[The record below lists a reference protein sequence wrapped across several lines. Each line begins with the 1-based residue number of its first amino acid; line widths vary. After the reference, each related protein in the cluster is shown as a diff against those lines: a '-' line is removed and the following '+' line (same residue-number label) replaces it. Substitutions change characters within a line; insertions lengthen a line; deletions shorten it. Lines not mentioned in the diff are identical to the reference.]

1 MYHRHRHRKPDIM
14 LLLALFVGLGVVV
27 TTSLQAHSPT
37 RGVAPVAV
45 SATHGGHTAVSPDR
59 QG

>member
-27 TTSLQAHSPT
+27 TTSLQAQHPA
-37 RGVAPVAV
+37 RVVAPVAV
-45 SATHGGHTAVSPDR
+45 SATHGTHATVSSDG